1 MKRASPLGMNEL
13 SNQLTPSRKALEVKT
28 SRTKTI
34 RRFHKIPRLVFARDS
49 RLTSYAGLVVFQSL
63 FARLDLKRR
72 LRACFDCSAS
82 QAIYQPA
89 SVMLLLVIHVLIGFR
104 RLRGLEYYRDDP
116 LVARLVGWSRLPD
129 VSTVSRSLAAM
140 DHRSVDGVRSLLRQ
154 LVTNRLA
161 AESISRVTVDFDGSV
176 QSTTG
181 HAEGTAIGFNK
192 VKKGARSY
200 YPLFCT
206 VAQTGQFFD
215 MHHRPG
221 NVHDSNGA
229 AAFMAHCLAEL
240 RAALPGKRF
249 EARIDSA
256 FFNDRVFPTLDGA
269 GVEFSCSVPFHRF
282 GELKTLI
289 GQRQHWHRIDER
301 WSYFEC
307 AWHPKCW
314 KSSYRFI
321 FLRQRKIVRATGPL
335 QLDLFEPVS
344 HEFDYTVIAT
354 NKHQKAPAILLFHH
368 GRGSQEK
375 IFGEAKQHAA
385 IGVLATRRLIG
396 NQIFTLAGMLAHNL
410 ARELQM
416 VGRRPAEKALPKR
429 PALWPFHGL
438 GTIRQHLLHR
448 AGTLTRPRGE
458 LTLTIGANRR
468 VEREMV
474 ELLDRLSHAA

>member
-1 MKRASPLGMNEL
+1 MNEL
-13 SNQLTPSRKALEVKT
+13 RNKLKPNRKALELKT
-28 SRTKTI
+28 SRAKTV
-34 RRFHKIPRLVFARDS
+34 RRFHKIPRLVFASES

-63 FARLDLKRR
+63 FARLDLKAR
-72 LRACFDCSAS
+72 LRACFQCPGAQS
-82 QAIYQPA
+82 IFQPA
-89 SVMLLLVIHVLIGFR
+89 GVMLLLVVHLLLGFR

-140 DHRSVDGVRSLLRQ
+140 DESSVDGVRSLLRR
-154 LVTNRLA
+154 LVTDRLVSEPMA
-161 AESISRVTVDFDGSV
+161 RVTVDFDGSV

-229 AAFMAHCLAEL
+229 PGFMAHCLDEL

-256 FFNDRVFPTLDGA
+256 FFSDTVFPTLDES
-269 GVEFSCSVPFHRF
+269 GVEFTCSVPFHRF
-282 GELKTLI
+282 GDLKARI
-289 GQRQHWHRIDER
+289 EERRIWHTIDER
-301 WSYFEC
+301 WSYFKC
-307 AWHPKCW
+307 TWHPKCW
-314 KSSYRFI
+314 ARSYRFI
-321 FLRQRKIVRATGPL
+321 FLRQRKIMRQNGPL
-335 QLDLFEPVS
+335 QLELFEPVS
-344 HEFDYTVIAT
+344 HEYEYSVIAT
-354 NKHQKAPAILLFHH
+354 NKHQHARAVLLFHH

-375 IFGEAKQHAA
+375 LFGEAKQHAA
-385 IGVLATRRLIG
+385 VDVLATRRRTG

-416 VGRRPAEKALPKR
+416 VGRRPAKQAQPKR
-429 PALWPFHGL
+429 PALWSFRGL
-438 GTIRQHLLHR
+438 GTLRQHLLHR
-448 AGTLTRPRGE
+448 AGTLTRPQGE
-458 LTLTIGANRR
+458 LTLTVAAHRR
-468 VEREMV
+468 VEHEMID
-474 ELLDRLSHAA
+474 LLDRLSNAA

>member
-1 MKRASPLGMNEL
+1 MNEL
-13 SNQLTPSRKALEVKT
+13 SNKLTPNRKALDLKT
-28 SRTKTI
+28 SRTKTV
-34 RRFHKIPRLVFARDS
+34 RRFHKIPRLVYSRDS

-63 FARLDLKRR
+63 FARLDLKGR
-72 LRACFDCSAS
+72 LRACFDISGS

-89 SVMLLLVIHVLIGFR
+89 SVMILLVIHVLIGFR

-129 VSTVSRSLAAM
+129 VSTVSRSLAGM
-140 DHRSVDGVRSLLRQ
+140 DDSCVDGVRALLRQ
-154 LVTNRLA
+154 LVSDRLA
-161 AESISRVTVDFDGSV
+161 AESIGCVTVDFDGSV
-176 QSTTG
+176 QSTSG

-229 AAFMAHCLAEL
+229 AEFMTHCFGEL
-240 RAALPGKRF
+240 RTALPGKRF

-256 FFNDRVFPTLDGA
+256 FFNDAVFPTLDEA
-269 GVEFSCSVPFHRF
+269 GVEFTCSVPFQRF
-282 GELKTLI
+282 GELKTMI
-289 GQRQHWHRIDER
+289 DERQYWHRIDDR

-307 AWHPKCW
+307 AWNPNCW
-314 KSSYRFI
+314 ERSYRFL
-321 FLRQRKIVRATGPL
+321 FLRQQKVIRTQGPL

-344 HEFDYTVIAT
+344 HEYEYTVIAT
-354 NKHQKAPAILLFHH
+354 NKHQHAPALLLFHH

-375 IFGEAKQHAA
+375 IFGEGKQHAA
-385 IGVLATRRLIG
+385 IGVLATRRKIG

-416 VGRRPAEKALPKR
+416 VGRRPAKKAQPKR
-429 PALWPFHGL
+429 PAMWKFHDL

-448 AGTLTRPRGE
+448 AGMLTRPRGE
-458 LTLTIGANRR
+458 LTLTVGANRKI
-468 VEREMV
+468 EQEMV
-474 ELLDRLSHAA
+474 GLLDRLGNAA

>member
-1 MKRASPLGMNEL
+1 MNEL
-13 SNQLTPSRKALEVKT
+13 LSQLTPNRKALKVKT
-28 SRTKTI
+28 SRAKTI
-34 RRFHKIPRLVFARDS
+34 RRFHKIPRLVFARES

-63 FARLDLKRR
+63 FARLGLKAR
-72 LRACFDCSAS
+72 LRSCFDCPGA
-82 QAIYQPA
+82 QAIFRPGG
-89 SVMLLLVIHVLIGFR
+89 VMLLLVVHLLLGFR
-104 RLRGLEYYRDDP
+104 RLRGLEYYRGDP
-116 LVARLVGWSRLPD
+116 LVARVLGWSKLPE

-140 DHRSVDGVRSLLRQ
+140 DEGHVDAVRSLLRQ
-154 LVTNRLA
+154 LVTDRLA
-161 AESISRVTVDFDGSV
+161 SEPIARVTVDFDGSV

-181 HAEGTAIGFNK
+181 HAEGTAVGFNK

-229 AAFMAHCLAEL
+229 PEFMARCLDEL

-256 FFNDRVFPTLDGA
+256 FFNDTVFPTLDAA
-269 GVEFSCSVPFHRF
+269 GVEFTCSVPFQRF
-282 GELKTLI
+282 SELKTMIEHRDL
-289 GQRQHWHRIDER
+289 WHRIDER

-314 KSSYRFI
+314 KRSYRFI
-321 FLRQRKIVRATGPL
+321 FLRQRRAVREQGPL

-344 HEFDYTVIAT
+344 HEYEYSVIAT
-354 NKHQKAPAILLFHH
+354 NKLQHARTVLLFHH

-385 IGVLATRRLIG
+385 VDVLATRRRTG

-416 VGRRPAEKALPKR
+416 VGRRPAKTALPKR
-429 PALWPFHGL
+429 PASWLFHDL
-438 GTIRQHLLHR
+438 GTIRQRLLHR
-448 AGTLTRPRGE
+448 AGILTRPQGE
-458 LTLTIGANRR
+458 LTLTVGAQPR
-468 VEREMV
+468 VQNEMLDLLER
-474 ELLDRLSHAA
+474 LNNAA

>member
-1 MKRASPLGMNEL
+1 MNEL
-13 SNQLTPSRKALEVKT
+13 SKTLTPNRKALDVKT
-28 SRTKTI
+28 SRAKTV
-34 RRFHKIPRLVFARDS
+34 RRFHKIPRVVFARES
-49 RLTSYAGLVVFQSL
+49 HLTSYAGLVVFQAL
-63 FARLDLKRR
+63 FARLDLKAR
-72 LRACFDCSAS
+72 LRACFECSGS

-129 VSTVSRSLAAM
+129 VSTVSRSLADM
-140 DHRSVDGVRSLLRQ
+140 DESCVGRVRALLRR
-154 LVTNRLA
+154 LVTDRLA
-161 AESISRVTVDFDGSV
+161 TEPMARVTVDFDGSV

-229 AAFMAHCLAEL
+229 PEFMARCFNEL
-240 RAALPGKRF
+240 RIALPGKRF

-256 FFNDRVFPTLDGA
+256 FFNDTVFPTLDDA
-269 GVEFSCSVPFHRF
+269 GVEFTCSVPFQRF
-282 GELKTLI
+282 GDLKTLI
-289 GQRQHWHRIDER
+289 EDREIWHRIDER

-314 KSSYRFI
+314 ERSYRFI
-321 FLRQRKIVRATGPL
+321 FLRQRKVVRAAGPL
-335 QLDLFEPVS
+335 QLDLFEPIS
-344 HEFDYTVIAT
+344 HEYEHTVIAT
-354 NKHQKAPAILLFHH
+354 NKDQHAPAILCFHH

-375 IFGEAKQHAA
+375 IFGEGKQHAA
-385 IGVLATRRLIG
+385 IGVLATRRKIG

-416 VGRRPAEKALPKR
+416 VGERPTKKALPKR
-429 PALWPFHGL
+429 PAQWRFRDL

-448 AGTLTRPRGE
+448 AGTLTRPQGE
-458 LTLTIGANRR
+458 LTLTVSAHRK
-468 VEREMV
+468 VEHEIV
-474 ELLDRLSHAA
+474 ELLDRLNNAA